1 MVLPRSGGL
10 VILGDAG
17 RWGERLAAELAS
29 LRGGFHHG
37 TAWLRRSVAAWIDD
51 REEVEMCAA
60 PTLAMRCYN
69 GGVTGTV
76 TGDVG
81 VGHDDAGQCA
91 WRLVCVPAGG
101 S

>member
-37 TAWLRRSVAAWIDD
+37 TTWLRRSVAAWIDD